1 MAMYCRKCGNAVADN
16 ARFCSVCGAESLNP
30 GAANPGY
37 VRPPARQLVRPRA
50 GRMIGGVCVGLANQ
64 YGWDVAWIR
73 VIAVIAAVFGGG
85 LGAVAYVVLWVVTP
99 EEPLSL
105 PPGQSFTANSSGTTN

>member
-1 MAMYCRKCGNAVADN
+1 MAMYCKSCGNAVGEN
-16 ARFCSVCGAESLNP
+16 ARFCSVCGAEAVDP
-30 GAANPGY
+30 AAGHA
-37 VRPPARQLVRPRA
+37 RPATRTLVRPRA
-50 GRMIGGVCVGLANQ
+50 GRMVGGVCQGLANQ

-73 VIAVIAAVFGGG
+73 VIAVISAIFAGG

-105 PPGQSFTANSSGTTN
+105 PPGQTFTPGN

>member
-1 MAMYCRKCGNAVADN
+1 
-16 ARFCSVCGAESLNP
+16 
-30 GAANPGY
+30 
-37 VRPPARQLVRPRA
+37 
-50 GRMIGGVCVGLANQ
+50 MIGGVCQGLANQ

-99 EEPLSL
+99 EEPLAL
-105 PPGQSFTANSSGTTN
+105 PSGQPYTTNTPTR

>member
-1 MAMYCRKCGNAVADN
+1 M
-16 ARFCSVCGAESLNP
+16 
-30 GAANPGY
+30 
-37 VRPPARQLVRPRA
+37 
-50 GRMIGGVCVGLANQ
+50 GLANQ

-73 VIAVIAAVFGGG
+73 VIAVLAAVFGGG

-105 PPGQSFTANSSGTTN
+105 PPGQTYTTNG